1 MHVIFPH
8 NSVLCGKTKTVYLNV
23 FEGNESGCTTTIVCA
38 GYHNLP
44 AIAKPPKQPAR
55 QDNTAK
61 DKNIYSTAI
70 A

>member
-1 MHVIFPH
+1 MSLREMNQAVQP
-8 NSVLCGKTKTVYLNV
+8 
-23 FEGNESGCTTTIVCA
+23 TIVCA